1 MAIHRGSRGF
11 RSATVLM
18 NEIDSTELVELPPW
32 RLDAVVKTPT
42 VSPSPFPFTKEN
54 RDFIDIFCYS
64 ISVLNRLIIGGI
76 IVARLWRYHKAGVL
90 RWSELKTKFHLTL
103 LCTVLL
109 S

>member
-1 MAIHRGSRGF
+1 
-11 RSATVLM
+11 M
-18 NEIDSTELVELPPW
+18 NEIDSTELDELPRW
-32 RLDAVVKTPT
+32 RQNAVVNTPT
-42 VSPSPFPFTKEN
+42 VSPSPFPYTKEQ
-54 RDFIDIFCYS
+54 RDMVEIFCYS

-90 RWSELKTKFHLTL
+90 CWSELKTKFHLIL